1 MKVYA
6 DKADVN
12 QMPEKEDGMFF
23 KALTTI
29 VNLTFLLL
37 SVTILVILLRN
48 ESYRSDLK
56 NYEIALQTFQEQ
68 FRKVNDGNIHY
79 FETRINRLS
88 DNQDSYQNTTSSRLD
103 ILEVK
108 VQKLEQQNK
117 QNSRIINNN
126 NSSAIVVNGKPEFYS
141 ETKEQQ

>member
-12 QMPEKEDGMFF
+12 QMPEKEDGMFL
-23 KALTTI
+23 KTLTTI

-56 NYEIALQTFQEQ
+56 NYEIALQAFQEQ

-117 QNSRIINNN
+117 QNNKIINNN
-126 NSSAIVVNGKPEFYS
+126 NSSAVIVNGEI
-141 ETKEQQ
+141 KEQK

>member
-1 MKVYA
+1 MS
-6 DKADVN
+6 
-12 QMPEKEDGMFF
+12 EKEDGMFF
-23 KALTTI
+23 KALTTV

-37 SVTILVILLRN
+37 SVTILIILLRN

-117 QNSRIINNN
+117 LNNKIINNN
-126 NSSAIVVNGKPEFYS
+126 NSSAVIVNGKPELYS

>member
-1 MKVYA
+1 
-6 DKADVN
+6 
-12 QMPEKEDGMFF
+12 MPEKEDGMFF

-126 NSSAIVVNGKPEFYS
+126 NSSAIVVNGKSELYS
-141 ETKEQQ
+141 ETKEQK

>member
-1 MKVYA
+1 
-6 DKADVN
+6 
-12 QMPEKEDGMFF
+12 MPEKEDGMFF
-23 KALTTI
+23 KALTTV

-117 QNSRIINNN
+117 QNNKIINNN
-126 NSSAIVVNGKPEFYS
+126 NSSAVIVNGKPELYS
-141 ETKEQQ
+141 ETKEQK

>member
-1 MKVYA
+1 
-6 DKADVN
+6 
-12 QMPEKEDGMFF
+12 MPEKEDGMFF
-23 KALTTI
+23 KALTTV

-117 QNSRIINNN
+117 QNNKIINNN
-126 NSSAIVVNGKPEFYS
+126 NSSAVIVNGKPELYS

>member
-1 MKVYA
+1 
-6 DKADVN
+6 
-12 QMPEKEDGMFF
+12 MPEKEDGMFF
-23 KALTTI
+23 KALTTV

-126 NSSAIVVNGKPEFYS
+126 NSSAIVVNGKSELYS
-141 ETKEQQ
+141 ETKEQK

>member
-1 MKVYA
+1 
-6 DKADVN
+6 
-12 QMPEKEDGMFF
+12 MPEKEDGMFF
-23 KALTTI
+23 KALTTV

-117 QNSRIINNN
+117 LNNKIINNN
-126 NSSAIVVNGKPEFYS
+126 NSSAVIVNGKPEFYS

>member
-1 MKVYA
+1 
-6 DKADVN
+6 
-12 QMPEKEDGMFF
+12 MPEKEDGMFF